1 MSTPTNDESQLS
13 ADEESYEGAD
23 VEVPT
28 DTDTDTDGDVK
39 ANGLGEDGTIPSNPN
54 GVAAGHTGTASNF
67 NPEED
72 EGAH

>member
-1 MSTPTNDESQLS
+1 MTYNSQ
-13 ADEESYEGAD
+13 
-23 VEVPT
+23 PT
-28 DTDTDTDGDVK
+28 DDNSLEGPTDEADGSVK
-39 ANGLGEDGTIPSNPN
+39 SDGLGTDGTIPNHPG

>member
-1 MSTPTNDESQLS
+1 MSTPTNDDSQLS
-13 ADEESYEGAD
+13 ADEDSYEGAD
-23 VEVPT
+23 VEVST
-28 DTDTDTDGDVK
+28 DIDDDASSK
-39 ANGLGEDGTIPSNPN
+39 PNGLGTDGTIPNDPN

>member
-1 MSTPTNDESQLS
+1 MSTPINDDAQLS
-13 ADEESYEGAD
+13 ADEDSYEGAD

-28 DTDTDTDGDVK
+28 GTDGDTTSK
-39 ANGLGEDGTIPSNPN
+39 PGGLGQEGTIPSNPN
-54 GVAAGHTGTASNF
+54 GVAAGHTDTASNF